1 MPRVKLLDPLVANQI
16 AAGEVVER
24 PASVV
29 KELVENS
36 LDAGAKQIRLE
47 IVQGGAKSILVSDDG
62 VGIEKEDMELAMSR
76 HATSKIKSAE
86 DLFEIGEFGFRG
98 EALASIASVSRFTIC
113 SKVADSDIGW
123 ELVMEGGRLISFKP
137 HSQNIGTVVKVEDL
151 FFNTP
156 VRRKFLKAE
165 RTENRQIENSIL
177 RLSLSHL
184 HVGFTL
190 SGITSKEKI
199 IAPNYTEDRLK
210 LAFSGDFINQSIY
223 VDSEIDGLAL
233 KGWIG
238 LPNLNRRW
246 ADQQYFCVN
255 GRPVRDKLIGH
266 AVKQAYSDV
275 MFHGRQPVFA
285 LFLELPR
292 AMVDVNVHPTKHE
305 VRFREQR
312 TVHDFIFGT
321 LNRTLRE
328 VRPSS
333 QSQRELSE
341 ESRRPVQTAE
351 VIDPSSMELN
361 FGDNLANDKE
371 DTLEE
376 ISYSK
381 GIANKSPP
389 MGFALGHLHG
399 VYILAQRNQG
409 LVIVD
414 AHAAHERVLY
424 EKLKVEF
431 DRGLIPTER
440 LLVPLSI
447 NLSLEEVNLLD
458 DMKQELARS
467 GITIDRIADRTVLLR
482 EIPVLLK
489 KENLEKMAQDMFA
502 ELVQFGV
509 NHEFERRQLDHL
521 ATIAC
526 HGAIRANRKLELAEM
541 NALLRDMEVT
551 ENAGL
556 CNHGRPTYF
565 NYDMAKLDQLFLR
578 GR

>member
-1 MPRVKLLDPLVANQI
+1 MARVKLLDPLVANQI

-29 KELVENS
+29 KELLENS
-36 LDAGAKQIRLE
+36 LDARAKQIRLE
-47 IVQGGAKSILVSDDG
+47 IRFGGAKSIIVRDDG
-62 VGIEKEDMELAMSR
+62 VGIDKEDMELAMSR
-76 HATSKIKSAE
+76 HATSKITVAD
-86 DLFEIGEFGFRG
+86 DLLDVRGFGFRG
-98 EALASIASVSRFTIC
+98 EALASIASVSRFTIS
-113 SKVADSDIGW
+113 SKTIDSDIGW
-123 ELVMEGGRLISFKP
+123 ELILDGGRLTSFKP
-137 HSQNIGTVVKVEDL
+137 CSQNVGTVVKVEDL

-165 RTENRQIENSIL
+165 RTENRQIEDAVL
-177 RLSLSHL
+177 RLSLSNL
-184 HVGFTL
+184 DVGFTI
-190 SGITSKEKI
+190 SGTTTKEKI
-199 IAPNYTEDRLK
+199 LAPGYTEDRLK
-210 LAFSGDFINQSIY
+210 LAFSGDFVNESIY
-223 VDSEIDGLAL
+223 VDSETDGLSL
-233 KGWIG
+233 RGWIG
-238 LPNLNRRW
+238 LPALNRRW
-246 ADQQYFCVN
+246 ADQQFFCVN

-275 MFHGRQPVFA
+275 MFHGRNPVFA

-305 VRFREQR
+305 IRFREQR

-321 LNRTLRE
+321 LNKLLRE

-333 QSQRELSE
+333 QSQNELVENSTK
-341 ESRRPVQTAE
+341 STQSVDTIGAQSIDLDFGAPSILKKTQTLE
-351 VIDPSSMELN
+351 VISSN
-361 FGDNLANDKE
+361 ANLSAQSE
-371 DTLEE
+371 
-376 ISYSK
+376 
-381 GIANKSPP
+381 P

-399 VYILAQRNQG
+399 VYILAQNDQG
-409 LVIVD
+409 LIIVD

-431 DRGLIPTER
+431 DKGTMPTQP

-447 NLSLEEVNLLD
+447 DLSLEEVNLLD
-458 DMKQELARS
+458 DLSEELVRS
-467 GITIDRIADRTVLLR
+467 GIGIDRIGDRSILLR
-482 EIPVLLK
+482 EIPALLR
-489 KENLEKMAQDMFA
+489 KENIEKAARDMFS

-509 NHEFERRQLDHL
+509 NHELERRQLDQL

-526 HGAIRANRKLELAEM
+526 HGAVRANRKLELVEM
-541 NALLRDMEVT
+541 NGLLRDMEVT

-565 NYDMAKLDQLFLR
+565 KYDMAKLDQLFLR

>member
-1 MPRVKLLDPLVANQI
+1 MPRVKLLEPLVANQI

-113 SKVADSDIGW
+113 SKVVDSGIGW

-223 VDSEIDGLAL
+223 
-233 KGWIG
+233 
-238 LPNLNRRW
+238 
-246 ADQQYFCVN
+246 
-255 GRPVRDKLIGH
+255 
-266 AVKQAYSDV
+266 
-275 MFHGRQPVFA
+275 
-285 LFLELPR
+285 
-292 AMVDVNVHPTKHE
+292 
-305 VRFREQR
+305 
-312 TVHDFIFGT
+312 
-321 LNRTLRE
+321 
-328 VRPSS
+328 
-333 QSQRELSE
+333 
-341 ESRRPVQTAE
+341 
-351 VIDPSSMELN
+351 
-361 FGDNLANDKE
+361 
-371 DTLEE
+371 
-376 ISYSK
+376 
-381 GIANKSPP
+381 
-389 MGFALGHLHG
+389 
-399 VYILAQRNQG
+399 
-409 LVIVD
+409 
-414 AHAAHERVLY
+414 
-424 EKLKVEF
+424 
-431 DRGLIPTER
+431 
-440 LLVPLSI
+440 
-447 NLSLEEVNLLD
+447 
-458 DMKQELARS
+458 
-467 GITIDRIADRTVLLR
+467 
-482 EIPVLLK
+482 
-489 KENLEKMAQDMFA
+489 
-502 ELVQFGV
+502 
-509 NHEFERRQLDHL
+509 
-521 ATIAC
+521 
-526 HGAIRANRKLELAEM
+526 
-541 NALLRDMEVT
+541 
-551 ENAGL
+551 
-556 CNHGRPTYF
+556 
-565 NYDMAKLDQLFLR
+565 
-578 GR
+578 

>member
-62 VGIEKEDMELAMSR
+62 VGIQKEDMELAMSR

-341 ESRRPVQTAE
+341 ESLRPVQTAE

-376 ISYSK
+376 ISYSE

-458 DMKQELARS
+458 DMKQELART

-509 NHEFERRQLDHL
+509 NHEFERRQLDQL